1 MKRNTA
7 TISMGLVAVIIVVGL
22 LLFARPDESSRQQ
35 AQSTQ
40 ITADT
45 TTSDTNT
52 TTTNTDTTTTTTD
65 TDTTSSTTANIPTWQ
80 TLSLV
85 NARTGE
91 AFTFADFAGK
101 TVFVEPMATW
111 CSNCRS
117 QLGNVSNARAQLNN
131 ENVIFV
137 ALSVEAGLANDMLSD
152 YAQDNGFDWHF
163 AVVTPELLAELVAI
177 FGRTVTNPPST
188 PHFIIRPDGTTTA
201 LKTGIESADEI
212 VAQIRTEGGL

>member
-1 MKRNTA
+1 MKQNTA

-40 ITADT
+40 TATDT
-45 TTSDTNT
+45 TTSNT
-52 TTTNTDTTTTTTD
+52 TDTTNNTDTTASTTT
-65 TDTTSSTTANIPTWQ
+65 STTPTWQ
-80 TLSLV
+80 TLPIV

-91 AFTFADFAGK
+91 TFTFADFAGK

-131 ENVIFV
+131 ENVVFIG
-137 ALSVEAGLANDMLSD
+137 LSVEAGLANDMLSD

-163 AVVTPELLAELVAI
+163 AVVTPELLTELVGI